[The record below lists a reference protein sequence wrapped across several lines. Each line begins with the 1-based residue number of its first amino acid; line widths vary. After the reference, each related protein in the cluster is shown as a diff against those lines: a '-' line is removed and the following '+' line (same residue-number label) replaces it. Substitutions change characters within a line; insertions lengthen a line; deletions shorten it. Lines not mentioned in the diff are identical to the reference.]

1 MSTAEDV
8 LKEAILL
15 NPTEKA
21 MLVDHL
27 ISSLDKPDTELDK
40 LWANEAESRLDAYN
54 QGKIKAVSLDEVLSK
69 YK

>member
-1 MSTAEDV
+1 MSTVEDV

-21 MLVDHL
+21 ILVDHL
-27 ISSLDKPDTELDK
+27 ISSLDKPDSQLDK

-54 QGKIKAVSLDEVLSK
+54 KGKLKTVTLDEVLSK

>member
-15 NPTEKA
+15 KPTEKA

-27 ISSLDKPDTELDK
+27 LSSLDKPDTELDK

-54 QGKIKAVSLDEVLSK
+54 QGKLKAVTLDEVLSK